1 MLLKPIDKTSE
12 DSPKCRSIKPS
23 DSSNQLLAET
33 VPIQSTGNISK
44 NFLSSSSVRR
54 DVQHL
59 DGLSGHSLPS
69 SVFRNLVH
77 KRQPFRRHEG
87 QPPLLYGLG
96 IAFLVGASLPLTVC
110 QHVGNLAHDMRRG
123 LSDFVKTE
131 EIVTVYRSSTLK
143 GVVGSP
149 PLTDIAYL
157 HRHRQNLPPW
167 GQSFCRRKKDT
178 QKGGHHLQV
187 HRVREAVL

>member
-12 DSPKCRSIKPS
+12 ESPKCRSIKPS

-33 VPIQSTGNISK
+33 VPTQSTGNIGK
-44 NFLSSSSVRR
+44 NFLSSTSARR

-69 SVFRNLVH
+69 SVFRALVR
-77 KRQPFRRHEG
+77 KRQLFRGHEG

-110 QHVGNLAHDMRRG
+110 QHVGNLAHDTRRS
-123 LSDFVKTE
+123 LPDFIKAE
-131 EIVTVYRSSTLK
+131 EVVTVCCSSTIK

-157 HRHRQNLPPW
+157 HRHRQNLSPW
-167 GQSFCRRKKDT
+167 GQSFCRRKKAA

>member
-33 VPIQSTGNISK
+33 VPIQSTRNIGK
-44 NFLSSSSVRR
+44 NSLSCSSIRR

-110 QHVGNLAHDMRRG
+110 QHVGNLAHDTRRG

-131 EIVTVYRSSTLK
+131 EVVTVCRSSTLK

-149 PLTDIAYL
+149 PLADIAMPC
-157 HRHRQNLPPW
+157 LPPPL
-167 GQSFCRRKKDT
+167 QT
-178 QKGGHHLQV
+178 EPATLMAVVLPQKEGHHLQV
-187 HRVREAVL
+187 HRVREVVL